1 MSDLS
6 IEQAIAE
13 MRDLVRCRCHPAFTE
28 RKLHDP
34 DCNCDSAEAVEVLA
48 NALPAV
54 QPDARIKEY
63 EEAYQYALHLAEA
76 LRENYPPNPDFRF
89 LGDLV
94 GLLTQIDNMVAGLPQ
109 PAVQP
114 DTAPAS
120 NLTAR
125 GNAATWALYDANLTR
140 MGALQPAHVNE
151 TQKSEHE
158 GAVMLTPAT
167 KGANDD

>member
-54 QPDARIKEY
+54 QPD
-63 EEAYQYALHLAEA
+63 
-76 LRENYPPNPDFRF
+76 P
-89 LGDLV
+89 
-94 GLLTQIDNMVAGLPQ
+94 
-109 PAVQP
+109 
-114 DTAPAS
+114 
-120 NLTAR
+120 
-125 GNAATWALYDANLTR
+125 
-140 MGALQPAHVNE
+140 HVNE
-151 TQKSEHE
+151 TAKSEHDA
-158 GAVMLTPAT
+158 GNVLTPAT
-167 KGANDD
+167 KGAAHD

>member
-54 QPDARIKEY
+54 QPKVKPLVW
-63 EEAYQYALHLAEA
+63 EESLKD
-76 LRENYPPNPDFRF
+76 RWIGTPDSK
-89 LGDLV
+89 LGDLAFWIFRHHD
-94 GLLTQIDNMVAGLPQ
+94 GTLK
-109 PAVQP
+109 
-114 DTAPAS
+114 
-120 NLTAR
+120 R
-125 GNAATWALYDANLTR
+125 
-140 MGALQPAHVNE
+140 
-151 TQKSEHE
+151 
-158 GAVMLTPAT
+158 AT
-167 KGANDD
+167 KEGWQFYPTLDAAQAAAQADYAARILAALKGESHE